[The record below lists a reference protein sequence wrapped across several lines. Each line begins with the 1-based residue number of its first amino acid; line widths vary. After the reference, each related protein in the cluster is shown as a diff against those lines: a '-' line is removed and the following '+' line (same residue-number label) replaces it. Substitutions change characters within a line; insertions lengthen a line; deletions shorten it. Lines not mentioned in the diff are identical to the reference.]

1 MDDTHEVV
9 LLKANTESINLD
21 GFIII
26 RDKKGFYNGTAI
38 CKKTNK
44 KNKNMWDFLRLPS
57 TVTRLS
63 LLGGREAN
71 VYKAVIDGVK
81 VHMIS
86 PTIFLH
92 LVQWLDPELDVM
104 VSAWLMKMSQREVE
118 LHEESGNR
126 IQDLENNERDLK
138 AQIQELQSERDQLKR
153 KNETLI
159 ENACKK
165 IKQ

>member
-1 MDDTHEVV
+1 
-9 LLKANTESINLD
+9 
-21 GFIII
+21 
-26 RDKKGFYNGTAI
+26 
-38 CKKTNK
+38 
-44 KNKNMWDFLRLPS
+44 
-57 TVTRLS
+57 
-63 LLGGREAN
+63 
-71 VYKAVIDGVK
+71 
-81 VHMIS
+81 
-86 PTIFLH
+86 
-92 LVQWLDPELDVM
+92 
-104 VSAWLMKMSQREVE
+104 MSQREVE